1 MNKLLNIWKEDK
13 PVINAWL
20 SIPNSF
26 TAEAF
31 GKMGWD
37 AITIDMQHGQ
47 TDYSASLPM
56 LQALSSGQSTPMV
69 RVPWSEPG
77 IIMRMLDLGMLG
89 IIAPMINSKQDCERF
104 VSYCYYPPI
113 GQRSFGPMRAQLIHG
128 SDYFSKANENI
139 LSFAMIETQ
148 EAVDNLDDILS
159 VPNLTGVYIGPADM
173 SVSYG
178 MKPKFDVKEDPVF
191 SNIKLIAKKANEKG
205 KIAGIHNGTTQ
216 YAKEMIDIGFKLV
229 TISSDFRS
237 MSAHAQSVI
246 DDMKE
251 KTKNSNPTEAYQSFL
266 SFRKKGIRKTRQA
279 IKKNKLP
286 NIAQKLPT
294 LDIIKPIAEIINS
307 IHPIKL
313 IDLLLIFFFY
323 SLFHF

>member
-1 MNKLLNIWKEDK
+1 MNNLINIWNENK
-13 PVINAWL
+13 PVINSWL

-47 TDYSASLPM
+47 SDYSTSISM
-56 LQALSSGQSTPMV
+56 LQALSSSSSTPMV

-77 IIMRMLDLGMLG
+77 IIMRMLDLGVMG
-89 IIAPMINSKQDCERF
+89 IIAPMINTKEDCEKF

-128 SDYFSKANENI
+128 SNYFEKANENI

-148 EAVDNLDDILS
+148 QAVDNLDDILS
-159 VPNLTGVYIGPADM
+159 VPNLTGLYIGPADM
-173 SVSYG
+173 STSYG

-191 SNIKLIAKKANEKG
+191 SNIKLIAKKANECK

-216 YAKEMIDIGFKLV
+216 YAKEMIDLGFKLV

-237 MSAHAQSVI
+237 MSTHAQSVI
-246 DDMKE
+246 DDMKD
-251 KTKNSNPTEAYQSFL
+251 KTKEPPKNEAY
-266 SFRKKGIRKTRQA
+266 
-279 IKKNKLP
+279 
-286 NIAQKLPT
+286 
-294 LDIIKPIAEIINS
+294 
-307 IHPIKL
+307 
-313 IDLLLIFFFY
+313 
-323 SLFHF
+323 

>member
-1 MNKLLNIWKEDK
+1 MNNLLKKWKENK
-13 PVINAWL
+13 PVVNAWL

-47 TDYSASLPM
+47 ADYSSSVPM
-56 LQALSSGQSTPMV
+56 LQALSSSSSTPMV

-77 IIMRMLDLGMLG
+77 IIMRMLDLGVLG
-89 IIAPMINSKQDCERF
+89 IISPMINTKEDCEKF

-113 GQRSFGPMRAQLIHG
+113 GQRSFGPMRAQLIYG
-128 SDYFSKANENI
+128 SDYFGNANKNI

-148 EAVDNLDDILS
+148 QAVDNLDEILS

-173 SVSYG
+173 SSSYG

-191 SNIKLIAKKANEKG
+191 SNIKLIAKKANAKG

-216 YAKEMIDIGFKLV
+216 YAKEMIDFGFKLV

-237 MSAHAQSVI
+237 MSTHAQSVI

-251 KTKNSNPTEAYQSFL
+251 KTKDSNQSEAY
-266 SFRKKGIRKTRQA
+266 
-279 IKKNKLP
+279 
-286 NIAQKLPT
+286 
-294 LDIIKPIAEIINS
+294 
-307 IHPIKL
+307 
-313 IDLLLIFFFY
+313 
-323 SLFHF
+323 

>member
-1 MNKLLNIWKEDK
+1 MNNLLKIWQEKK
-13 PVINAWL
+13 PVVNAWL

-56 LQALSSGQSTPMV
+56 LQALSSSSSTLMV
-69 RVPWSEPG
+69 RVPWFEPG
-77 IIMRMLDLGMLG
+77 IIMRMLDLGVLG
-89 IIAPMINSKQDCERF
+89 IIAPMINSKEDCEKF

-113 GQRSFGPMRAQLIHG
+113 GQRSFGPMRAQLVHG
-128 SDYFSKANENI
+128 SDYFEKANQNI

-148 EAVDNLDDILS
+148 QAVDNLDSILS
-159 VPNLTGVYIGPADM
+159 IPSLTGVYIGPADM
-173 SVSYG
+173 SSSYG

-191 SNIKLIAKKANEKG
+191 SNIKLIAKKAIEYG

-216 YAKEMIDIGFKLV
+216 YAKEMIDLGFKLV
-229 TISSDFRS
+229 TISSDFRF

-246 DDMKE
+246 DDMKN
-251 KTKNSNPTEAYQSFL
+251 KTKETLKNQAY
-266 SFRKKGIRKTRQA
+266 
-279 IKKNKLP
+279 
-286 NIAQKLPT
+286 
-294 LDIIKPIAEIINS
+294 
-307 IHPIKL
+307 
-313 IDLLLIFFFY
+313 
-323 SLFHF
+323 

>member
-1 MNKLLNIWKEDK
+1 MDNQLLKLWKENK

-26 TAEAF
+26 IAEAF

-47 TDYSASLPM
+47 NDYATSIPM
-56 LQALSSGQSTPMV
+56 LQSLASSNSTPMV

-77 IIMRMLDLGMLG
+77 IIMRMLDLGVLG
-89 IIAPMINSKQDCERF
+89 IIAPMINSKEDCEEF
-104 VSYCYYPPI
+104 VSYCYYPSI

-128 SDYFSKANENI
+128 SDYFENANKNI

-148 EAVDNLDDILS
+148 QAVDNLDDILS

-173 SVSYG
+173 SSSYG
-178 MKPKFDVKEDPVF
+178 MKPKFDVKEDPIY
-191 SNIKLIAKKANEKG
+191 SNIKLIAKKANEYG

-216 YAKEMIDIGFKLV
+216 YAKEMIDLGFKLV

-237 MSAHAQSVI
+237 MSTHAQSVI
-246 DDMKE
+246 DDMKD
-251 KTKNSNPTEAYQSFL
+251 KTKETSKSDAY
-266 SFRKKGIRKTRQA
+266 
-279 IKKNKLP
+279 
-286 NIAQKLPT
+286 
-294 LDIIKPIAEIINS
+294 
-307 IHPIKL
+307 
-313 IDLLLIFFFY
+313 
-323 SLFHF
+323 